1 VVLHIGLF
9 HTRWGLRSRAVG
21 EHPSSAETVG
31 VSVVLARYRNVT
43 IAGMLSGLAGAYLSL
58 EAVGTFERGMS
69 NNRGFTAL
77 AIMIFGRWYPVG
89 ALVGAL
95 FFSFSTA
102 LAAQLKF
109 RQVIDIPAQF
119 INMLPF
125 ALVIVV
131 LAVFSA
137 RVRPPEAVGRPYNR
151 GEE

>member
-1 VVLHIGLF
+1 
-9 HTRWGLRSRAVG
+9 
-21 EHPSSAETVG
+21 
-31 VSVVLARYRNVT
+31 
-43 IAGMLSGLAGAYLSL
+43 
-58 EAVGTFERGMS
+58 MS

-77 AIMIFGRWYPVG
+77 AIMIFGRWYPFG
-89 ALVGAL
+89 ALIGAL
-95 FFSFSTA
+95 FFSFATA

-125 ALVIVV
+125 ALVIIV
-131 LAVFSA
+131 LAVFSS